1 MATYLKRAV
10 ERPVEDLTA
19 VRQTV
24 SEILERIQ
32 KEGMD
37 AVRFYSKKFDGWE
50 PRSFRLS
57 ADEIRAARRALPA
70 SEIADIDFCQA
81 QIRNFAAEQMRRLVG
96 FEVETLPG
104 VHLGQKIIPVASSGS
119 YVPGGRYPMLASA
132 HMTVITPK
140 VAGVKRIVAS
150 SPPAKG
156 QGPWP
161 ATVYSMAAAGA
172 DEIYCMGGVHAL
184 AAMAYGM
191 EGLAPVDMVV
201 GAGNK
206 YVAEAKRQLF
216 GTVGIDLLAGP
227 TEILI
232 ICDETADPSIV
243 AADLLG
249 QAEHDPNAR
258 QALVSLS
265 EKTARDTMAELEKQ
279 LAVLPTREIAGPAWG
294 SNGDVI
300 VVDSPAE
307 AVQVSDEWAP
317 EHLEVQTKD
326 WRYYL
331 EQLPQLRL
339 GLPGRGDDRRLRR
352 QDHRHQPRAAD
363 DAGGA
368 LHGRA
373 VGRQVREDGDLPVR
387 HPRGLAQDRRGLRAG
402 LQLREHAGAR
412 DFVQGEGRQVPGCE
426 IAATASSP
434 RSAVGRWPARGACPS
449 GCRRG

>member
-50 PRSFRLS
+50 PKSFRLS
-57 ADEIRAARRALPA
+57 ADEIRAAKKALPA
-70 SEIADIDFCQA
+70 SEIQDIDFCQA
-81 QIRNFAAEQMRRLVG
+81 QIRNFASEQMRRLVG

-132 HMTVITPK
+132 HMTVLTPK

-227 TEILI
+227 TEILV
-232 ICDETADPSIV
+232 ICDETADPFIL
-243 AADLLG
+243 AADILG

-265 EKTARDTMAELEKQ
+265 EKTARATMAELEKQ
-279 LAVLPTREIAGPAWG
+279 LAVLPTREIAGPAWQ

-300 VVDSPAE
+300 VVDSPEE
-307 AVQVSDEWAP
+307 AVQVSDAWAP

-331 EQLPQLRL
+331 DHCRNYGSVFLGEETTVAYGDKTIGTNHVLPTMKAARYTG
-339 GLPGRGDDRRLRR
+339 GLSVGKFVKTVTY
-352 QDHRHQPRAAD
+352 QYATRAASLKI
-363 DAGGA
+363 AEVCERVCNYENMLA
-368 LHGRA
+368 HGISCK
-373 VGRQVREDGDLPVR
+373 VRVDKY
-387 HPRGLAQDRRGLRAG
+387 
-402 LQLREHAGAR
+402 
-412 DFVQGEGRQVPGCE
+412 
-426 IAATASSP
+426 
-434 RSAVGRWPARGACPS
+434 RGAK
-449 GCRRG
+449 